1 MTIEEIMKIMSHAKD
16 LGVNIK
22 VDGIE
27 VSTRVEDKP
36 KLDVQVP
43 ESKAEDLLKPIS
55 LLDDITDEEIL
66 MWSSPYY
73 DEMVAQKEA
82 HKEAIKNGTTQGEE

>member
-27 VSTRVEDKP
+27 VLTRGEEKP
-36 KLDVQVP
+36 VNHSPVP
-43 ESKAEDLLKPIS
+43 ELKAEDIIKPIS
-55 LLDDITDEEIL
+55 ILDDITEDEIL
-66 MWSSPYY
+66 YYSSPYY
-73 DEMVAQKEA
+73 DEMMAQKEA